1 MSTNRLSWIG
11 VVLVVLIVG
20 GLVVRT
26 LRHDASIGSRPAA
39 LSTGGDV
46 NNVASPRDGVRDSTH
61 FARRG
66 EKIKST
72 VERAKVVLTAKGFY
86 HGRLNGNFD
95 IETQE
100 ALKKFQASL
109 GRKPTGYLDKPTY
122 DALGIDL
129 KNPRN

>member
-11 VVLVVLIVG
+11 VALVVLIVG

-26 LRHDASIGSRPAA
+26 LRHDASVGSRPAA
-39 LSTGGDV
+39 SRQDVVGG
-46 NNVASPRDGVRDSTH
+46 SPRPGAPESVH
-61 FARRG
+61 IAAPG
-66 EKIKST
+66 EKIKSS

-100 ALKKFQASL
+100 ALKLFQASL

-129 KNPRN
+129 KNPRR